1 MKLLNTLIWF
11 VIGLSSAI
19 VQAAPVTLSIHTDA
33 LGSPVAATDQKG
45 DMVWKEEYKP
55 FGERIIKDNKA
66 DSQKRWFTGHVQDKD
81 TGLVYMGAR
90 FYDPSIGR
98 FLTPDPVGF
107 SPNAP
112 MMFNRYAYANN
123 NPYKYIDPDGRNAVT
138 AFGGLLVESFNWAS
152 GNGFNGSQVWG
163 ALQDGYDGNGSGA
176 WRAAGEDA
184 LSFGGGVIGAAA
196 KIYRLAKA
204 SKVAS
209 QAGGSIRNVNKIGGK
224 QNCANCAIAT
234 DATLAGN
241 PASALNSGLTNK
253 MEVAAH
259 FGQKFG
265 SMTSLTRVEAQ
276 MAKAGNGT
284 RGVIFAAREG
294 KPGHFF
300 NVVNQNGTVRFLD
313 GQTGKVFSSQGQN
326 FIGYQLLKTN

>member
-1 MKLLNTLIWF
+1 
-11 VIGLSSAI
+11 
-19 VQAAPVTLSIHTDA
+19 
-33 LGSPVAATDQKG
+33 
-45 DMVWKEEYKP
+45 MVWKEEYRP

-90 FYDPSIGR
+90 FYDPTIGR

-107 SPNAP
+107 SSNAP

-123 NPYKYIDPDGRNAVT
+123 NPYKYVDPDGRNAVT

-204 SKVAS
+204 GKVTKAAAHGFKN
-209 QAGGSIRNVNKIGGK
+209 AGEFAKFGK
-224 QNCANCAIAT
+224 T
-234 DATLAGN
+234 
-241 PASALNSGLTNK
+241 LNSGL
-253 MEVAAH
+253 ADAG
-259 FGQKFG
+259 FGGTKALLQG
-265 SMTSLTRVEAQ
+265 SAVTGKSFRTGKAFDAGRVSDFDIALAGPEILAR
-276 MAKAGNGT
+276 AKQLGIGLRSGGT
-284 RGVIFAAREG
+284 RTGPLSAAQVQQLGLGGMQSTLSKSAGRPVNFMIYGDAGAAAARS
-294 KPGHFF
+294 P
-300 NVVNQNGTVRFLD
+300 
-313 GQTGKVFSSQGQN
+313 S
-326 FIGYQLLKTN
+326 IGF